1 MVVDDT
7 RDFTVLLS
15 PPPTPTVPKA
25 TITAL
30 TYPTT
35 AQAAGA
41 SVPIS
46 VTVRNDGTG
55 AGVLWGEVV
64 DRDTSSTVGART
76 NTSSLGV
83 GSSATLT
90 WTLTMP
96 NKNWNLRLN
105 AGHG

>member
-7 RDFTVLLS
+7 RDFTIALQAAGA
-15 PPPTPTVPKA
+15 PKA
-25 TITAL
+25 TIIGQS
-30 TYPTT
+30 YPTT
-35 AQAAGA
+35 PQTAGA
-41 SVPIS
+41 SIPIS
-46 VTVRNDGTG
+46 VTVKNEGTG

-64 DRDTSSTVGART
+64 DTDTNTTVGART
-76 NTSSLGV
+76 NTSSLPV
-83 GSSATLT
+83 GSAATLT